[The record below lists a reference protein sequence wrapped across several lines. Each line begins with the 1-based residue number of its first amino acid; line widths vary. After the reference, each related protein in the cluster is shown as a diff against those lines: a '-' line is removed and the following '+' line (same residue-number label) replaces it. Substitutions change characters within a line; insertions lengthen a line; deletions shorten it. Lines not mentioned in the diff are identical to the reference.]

1 MTTASLIEDAHARGA
16 LVAVAADLLA
26 LTLLVPPGEMG
37 ADVVVGS
44 SQRFGVPLGFG
55 GPHAAFFATR
65 DEFKRT
71 LPGRLVGVSIDAEG
85 RTAYR
90 LALQTREQHIRREK
104 ATSNICTAQVLLA
117 VIAGLYASYH
127 GADGLRAIAE
137 RVHRLTCLLA
147 TNLYVGRRRD
157 RARRLLRHDHRS
169 RPRAAPTRSRRRRAS
184 AGSICASSTS
194 TRSSIALDETTTVE
208 IVGDVCAAFGA
219 SLVVPA
225 AILDAPAVR
234 RDSRRA
240 ATHVGVPHASRVLG
254 APIRAPDAALPART
268 RGS

>member
-1 MTTASLIEDAHARGA
+1 
-16 LVAVAADLLA
+16 DLLA

-44 SQRFGVPLGFG
+44 SQRVGVPFGFG

-90 LALQTREQHIRREK
+90 LTLQTREQHIRREK

-127 GADGLRAIAE
+127 GPSGLRAIGE
-137 RVHRLTCLLA
+137 LVHRRACLLA
-147 TNLYVGRRRD
+147 TNLYAAGAEIVHSEYFDTITVRVPGRADQIADEAAGRRINMSVVVFD
-157 RARRLLRHDHRS
+157 
-169 RPRAAPTRSRRRRAS
+169 T
-184 AGSICASSTS
+184 IC
-194 TRSSIALDETTTVE
+194 IE
-208 IVGDVCAAFGA
+208 I
-219 SLVVPA
+219 
-225 AILDAPAVR
+225 
-234 RDSRRA
+234 
-240 ATHVGVPHASRVLG
+240 HKKQK
-254 APIRAPDAALPART
+254 
-268 RGS
+268 